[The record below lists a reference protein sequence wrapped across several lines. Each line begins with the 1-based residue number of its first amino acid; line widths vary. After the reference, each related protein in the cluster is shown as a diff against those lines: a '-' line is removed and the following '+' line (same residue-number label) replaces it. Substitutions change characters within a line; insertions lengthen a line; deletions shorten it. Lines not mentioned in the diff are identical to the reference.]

1 MVFRFARP
9 RENFKHRPPGTL
21 KMAALQRSRY
31 TAVGYVSLTVAAYLP
46 KSGSR
51 EGELCGGGGGELENC
66 FRKDFPRSKS
76 FNNLEA
82 IVPTLNCS
90 ASRFQLS
97 RGGVESF
104 PREIESKTVLIVG
117 PRHANISAHPGR

>member
-1 MVFRFARP
+1 MVFRFARR

-51 EGELCGGGGGELENC
+51 EGELCGGGRGVGKLFPKGFSAVQEFQQLGSNC
-66 FRKDFPRSKS
+66 
-76 FNNLEA
+76 
-82 IVPTLNCS
+82 
-90 ASRFQLS
+90 
-97 RGGVESF
+97 
-104 PREIESKTVLIVG
+104 
-117 PRHANISAHPGR
+117 AHP